1 MIRPLLLGICLTC
14 LGIFSLKR
22 YHDDQKK
29 DYVIVPGIVVRLD
42 KTQKCHR
49 GFSSIGFVPVFEYT
63 YRGTVYQ
70 KEHRVQSSK
79 YGKGMGLV
87 PASKY
92 RPGDSVELRVYTDH
106 PEYAIINESKNIK
119 SPLYL
124 GIPLTISGPLLAI
137 AAVLFWGKG

>member
-1 MIRPLLLGICLTC
+1 MMRLLLLGICLTY

-42 KTQKCHR
+42 KTQRCHR
-49 GFSSIGFVPVFEYT
+49 GFSSTGFVPVFEYT
-63 YRGTVYQ
+63 YNGTVYQ

-79 YGKGMGLV
+79 YGKGMNIV

-92 RPGDSVELRVYTDH
+92 RPGDAVELRVYTNC
-106 PEYAIINESKNIK
+106 PEYAIINEAKNIK

-124 GIPLTISGPLLAI
+124 GIPLTISGPLLSI
-137 AAVLFWGKG
+137 AAVLFWVKG